1 MNRVQVPGGFLQ
13 ENKFYSVQHPDQVLA
28 VVFNINSMQQSRYNA
43 SGDNEILQVSA
54 MCMSQ
59 GRVLAPH
66 YHVPTER
73 VTVGTQESWIIW
85 QGRLGVA
92 LYDLDQ
98 TIVNE
103 FELGAGDCIT
113 LYQGGHA
120 FTVQDENTKIIEI
133 KNGPYYG
140 REHDAKSIN

>member
-1 MNRVQVPGGFLQ
+1 MNRVKMSGGVLQ
-13 ENKFYSVQHPDQVLA
+13 ENKFYSVQRPDQVLA
-28 VVFNINSMQQSRYNA
+28 VVFNINSMQESRYTA
-43 SGDNEILQVSA
+43 SSDSEILQVSA
-54 MCMSQ
+54 MCFSQ

-73 VTVGTQESWIIW
+73 VTVGTQESWIVW
-85 QGRLGVA
+85 QGRLGVT

-98 TIVNE
+98 TIINE
-103 FELGAGDCIT
+103 FELGAGDCMT